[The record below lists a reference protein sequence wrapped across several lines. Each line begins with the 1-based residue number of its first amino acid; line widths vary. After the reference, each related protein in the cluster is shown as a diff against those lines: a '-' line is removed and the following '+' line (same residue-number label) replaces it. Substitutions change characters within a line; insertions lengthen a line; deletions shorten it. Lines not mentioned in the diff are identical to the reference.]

1 MRLPE
6 IRTPFGLSMV
16 IKDAAGTVVARLLC
30 APPAGLSGSGQ
41 GRAHPRS
48 GLRFMGCPGME
59 KLSFARWIDTLA
71 GMFRY
76 LFPALLVMGFFAFP
90 PALARAETPGMGA
103 GIAAYEA
110 GAFDKA
116 KTILLPLAEA
126 GNPHAQYLV
135 GDMYYEGQSVVQNY
149 GAAIDWYTKAGK
161 QGHAQALG
169 ALGYMAN
176 NGVGTSQDDKKALC
190 LFIDA
195 ARRGYANAQWNL
207 ARHYWKRRHWERYEY
222 WLVRAERQ
230 GNPYALGRQAEV
242 WLLNPLEFDKT
253 KAYLYL
259 MVAARK
265 GHENSIQRLKEIREA
280 PSLFAVEQLQRA
292 EQLLPTWR

>member
-1 MRLPE
+1 
-6 IRTPFGLSMV
+6 
-16 IKDAAGTVVARLLC
+16 
-30 APPAGLSGSGQ
+30 
-41 GRAHPRS
+41 
-48 GLRFMGCPGME
+48 
-59 KLSFARWIDTLA
+59 
-71 GMFRY
+71 
-76 LFPALLVMGFFAFP
+76 
-90 PALARAETPGMGA
+90 
-103 GIAAYEA
+103 
-110 GAFDKA
+110 
-116 KTILLPLAEA
+116 
-126 GNPHAQYLV
+126 
-135 GDMYYEGQSVVQNY
+135 
-149 GAAIDWYTKAGK
+149 
-161 QGHAQALG
+161 
-169 ALGYMAN
+169 
-176 NGVGTSQDDKKALC
+176 QDDKKALC

-292 EQLLPTWR
+292 EQLLPTWREVKEEPPASLTPISDDCYPIAD